1 MHLLATMVYSM
12 CTSYRQTLRSERQ
25 PATTEGKTARAAGKR
40 SSGVWRSPETPEHH
54 RFYYAPQC

>member
-25 PATTEGKTARAAGKR
+25 PATTEGKPRKEIER
-40 SSGVWRSPETPEHH
+40 PVWRSPETPEHH
-54 RFYYAPQC
+54 RYYYAPQC